1 MFLSGSLRKGG
12 PAGATAPGEGAG
24 AGHAPAPA
32 IAAAMMDFP
41 QRIEN
46 ELPYLRRAVRRWHR
60 EKASADDLVQDTLLQ
75 ALANAHLWQPGS
87 NLRAWLLAIMR
98 NQFLAAIA
106 KSRRSAEMLE
116 GIAGA
121 AGTPSPDPS
130 EPRLLLRDVER
141 ALRRLPKT
149 QRTVLLAVAVEDRP
163 QEEVAHMLGISVGAM
178 RCHLA
183 RGRDRLRTMM
193 RGDGHPAPF
202 ARRPAAAAPA
212 IPRPRPR
219 PAPYVPVLEAAE

>member
-1 MFLSGSLRKGG
+1 MFLPGSLHNGV
-12 PAGATAPGEGAG
+12 PAGAAATGECTGAG
-24 AGHAPAPA
+24 LAPATA
-32 IAAAMMDFP
+32 IAAAVTDFP
-41 QRIEN
+41 RRIEN

-87 NLRAWLLAIMR
+87 NLRAWLLTIMR

-106 KSRRSAEMLE
+106 KSRHSAEMLE
-116 GIAGA
+116 EITRTDCGS
-121 AGTPSPDPS
+121 SPDPR

-149 QRTVLLAVAVEDRP
+149 QRTVLLAVAVEGRP

-183 RGRDRLRTMM
+183 RGRDRLRTMV
-193 RGDGHPAPF
+193 RGDGRPLPF
-202 ARRPAAAAPA
+202 AGRPAAAGPA